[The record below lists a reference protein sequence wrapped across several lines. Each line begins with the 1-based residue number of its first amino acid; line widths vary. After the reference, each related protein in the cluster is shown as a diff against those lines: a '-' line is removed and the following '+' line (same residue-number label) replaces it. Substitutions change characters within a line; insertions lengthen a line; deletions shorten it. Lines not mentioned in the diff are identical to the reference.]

1 MKMNRQDEGW
11 AMLFVLV
18 FFATLGVAGL
28 WIASIDIPISND
40 PHGSSEPVYD
50 DNDAPRPFAR

>member
-40 PHGSSEPVYD
+40 TPGSSEPVYD